1 VLRLSTRV
9 AVPLLVG
16 GHLLG
21 LLVALTSYPV
31 IRMTFL
37 FLRRGKVGTVGDCP
51 AAMPADAGVAAPAG
65 AATTD
70 KTAPPV
76 PGSAAD
82 NAAGED

>member
-1 VLRLSTRV
+1 
-9 AVPLLVG
+9 VPLLVG

-37 FLRRGKVGTVGDCP
+37 FLRRDKVGAVGDGP
-51 AAMPADAGVAAPAG
+51 AAMPADAGAAAPVG
-65 AATTD
+65 AATTA
-70 KTAPPV
+70 KTSPPA

-82 NAAGED
+82 NAAGES